1 MIFDKE
7 YANQMLDR
15 LIDRIYNSNKYRLNK
30 FLSDGESIAEEK
42 DIVIDRL
49 WDTLFG
55 CQTWDEQILT
65 KCS

>member
-42 DIVIDRL
+42 EISHGKHHRHP
-49 WDTLFG
+49 
-55 CQTWDEQILT
+55 
-65 KCS
+65 SRNNHNRS